1 MLRQPADERQGKLAF
16 VTYAARL
23 AQAMSIAKVDRAQ
36 LAQGIG
42 VSVQAIGQ
50 VLSGETKAFSA
61 MNNAKAARYLVVDAY
76 WLATGEGYPQAPKT
90 TVPFRDLSGIEA
102 QLITLFRRL
111 APESQHAVVIE
122 VDSIAASPAP
132 ADTQTAD
139 LPGMSDFSRLEA
151 TPPKRRRKDDK

>member
-1 MLRQPADERQGKLAF
+1 MLRRVSDAPRVKLAF

-42 VSVQAIGQ
+42 VSVQAVGQ
-50 VLSGETKAFSA
+50 VLNGETKAFSA
-61 MNNAKAARYLVVDAY
+61 MNNAKAARFLTVDAY
-76 WLATGEGYPQAPKT
+76 WLATGDGYPHAPQP

-111 APESQHAVVIE
+111 APESQHSVVID
-122 VDSIAASPAP
+122 VDSMGTPAP
-132 ADTQTAD
+132 ADTQTAE
-139 LPGMSDFSRLEA
+139 LPGMSDFSQLDA
-151 TPPKRRRKDDK
+151 TNKRRRKDDKRR

>member
-1 MLRQPADERQGKLAF
+1 MLRRVSDAPRVKLAF

-42 VSVQAIGQ
+42 VSVQAVGQ
-50 VLSGETKAFSA
+50 VLNGETKAFSA
-61 MNNAKAARYLVVDAY
+61 MNKAARFLAVDAY
-76 WLATGEGYPQAPKT
+76 WLSTGEGFAQAAAP

-111 APESQHAVVIE
+111 APESQHSVVID
-122 VDSIAASPAP
+122 VDSMGTPAP
-132 ADTQTAD
+132 ADTQTAE
-139 LPGMSDFSRLEA
+139 LPGMSDFSQLDA
-151 TPPKRRRKDDK
+151 TNKRRRKDDKRR